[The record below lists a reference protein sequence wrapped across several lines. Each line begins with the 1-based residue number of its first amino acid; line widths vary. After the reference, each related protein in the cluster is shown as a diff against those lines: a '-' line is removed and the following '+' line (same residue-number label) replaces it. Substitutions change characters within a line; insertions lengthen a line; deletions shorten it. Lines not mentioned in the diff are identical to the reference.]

1 MIVATRAMKMAIAK
15 AGELGVGVVTT
26 VYHDHLGSSGKYVR
40 MALKEGLIGISLSG
54 RNAAPSYDRAN
65 SIRASIQ
72 GSPPLAFGMPGGDG
86 RPEFL
91 LDYASHFVT
100 DDEDVRRNPAVYM
113 KAIGMSHVA
122 NILSGTLGGQ
132 MLPEFDRRTTRFQG
146 ADQSGFHMALDVGR
160 FTSPDAFKTDMD
172 YLMDETAKMQPL
184 PGLFECGSAGT
195 AGLAEGGRLSRERHS
210 HQHECGIVARGS
222 GARVLAPGPLDLA
235 RWPAVQSEIRH
246 PLLPEP
252 VIVQTE
258 RAVLERKL
266 DALSAARRRQ
276 LQCDLDFQG
285 DRDPPAR
292 VLRLVQPAFHAVDHV
307 IERVDC
313 AVRSCKLGFRPR
325 HFDPNPAG
333 GLQLLSQVP

>member
-1 MIVATRAMKMAIAK
+1 MNVPPDDGIRVPVDDLRRLVCAIYEAVPLPSEHARLIADLLIDTELRGVVSHGVTQVERYVRSFQEGRANPDPSIRVLHEGPATAALSGDGGLGMIVATRAMKMAIAK

-40 MALKEGLIGISLSG
+40 MALKEGFIGISLSG

-65 SIRASIQ
+65 SIRGSIQ
-72 GSPPLAFGMPGGDG
+72 GSPPLAFGMPAGPGQ
-86 RPEFL
+86 PNFL

-100 DDEDVRRNPAVYM
+100 DDEDVRRNPAVYV

-184 PGLFECGSAGT
+184 PGLSN
-195 AGLAEGGRLSRERHS
+195 AGLPGQRAWRKEADYRENGIPISANAVSSLEG
-210 HQHECGIVARGS
+210 
-222 GARVLAPGPLDLA
+222 LA
-235 RWPAVQSEIRH
+235 REFS
-246 PLLPEP
+246 LP
-252 VIVQTE
+252 
-258 RAVLERKL
+258 
-266 DALSAARRRQ
+266 
-276 LQCDLDFQG
+276 
-285 DRDPPAR
+285 
-292 VLRLVQPAFHAVDHV
+292 
-307 IERVDC
+307 
-313 AVRSCKLGFRPR
+313 
-325 HFDPNPAG
+325 
-333 GLQLLSQVP
+333 VPWT